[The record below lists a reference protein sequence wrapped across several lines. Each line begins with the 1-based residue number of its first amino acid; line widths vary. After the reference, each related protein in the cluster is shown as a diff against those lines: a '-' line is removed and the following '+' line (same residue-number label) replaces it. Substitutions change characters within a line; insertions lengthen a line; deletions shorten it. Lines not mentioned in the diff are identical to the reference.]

1 MASAAKAL
9 AVEHLERRRSE
20 RMPSRVRLV
29 VYGYS
34 AGERFEEET
43 FTISENAHG
52 ALLALRTKVSLG
64 QRLVLS
70 NPRNWDEREARV
82 SRSGMLDGQR
92 TEVAI
97 EFAHPAPEFWPAG
110 APPKKALPQ
119 TNNGTG
125 THDTRGSV
133 R

>member
-9 AVEHLERRRSE
+9 AVEHVERRRSE

-29 VYGYS
+29 VCGYS
-34 AGERFEEET
+34 AGKRFEEET

-52 ALLALRTKVSLG
+52 ALLALRTNVSLG
-64 QRLVLS
+64 LRLVLS
-70 NPRNWDEREARV
+70 NPQNWDEREARV
-82 SRSGMLDGQR
+82 SRLGMLDGQR
-92 TEVAI
+92 TQVAI
-97 EFAHPAPEFWPAG
+97 EFVHPAPEFWPAG

-119 TNNGTG
+119 INSGTG